1 MLIDKSFN
9 IREELLLHKNI
20 SPLSQQHIEEL
31 TAIQNLDVAGFNEA
45 DVRGEII
52 DPIVRILGYKK
63 GLFSSVDREKH
74 IRFLG
79 KTHKYID
86 YNFTLWRE
94 NFWIIEAKKPLKGE
108 SFGYSEL
115 SQATEY
121 SIHPEINASV
131 IVLCDGLKLEIF
143 DREEDLE
150 SPVIAFQIKD
160 LLENID
166 SLRMILEP
174 EQIWFFYKRR
184 VLKSIDK
191 AFESEFN
198 QQRVNEFLD
207 IIENRFREKRG
218 QILKN
223 FQSAEFTEKDS
234 ASEVLKASIDDII
247 DGCFFFFQPVPTM
260 HSMNKV
266 LIDHCVQKR
275 DFDVIYKI
283 FPDEYRDSND
293 AFYSNALSFLIQLER
308 EKSTLNWLP
317 SWLVSGGEQTVE
329 SAIKGLIK
337 NSLNYFRDDEPRKII
352 LLASTAFRRLFKIL
366 SVVTP
371 QINQSSEIQHLLT
384 RVNESEFSWNQ
395 ILSSPKRN
403 MIIDLDRLSLTAT
416 DKFVKD
422 FTVDKYKFNSA
433 LAKQHLLQLWHLEK
447 MILEKTPD
455 YHQLLKEKDLGELHP
470 TEASSVVYDNLGHN
484 CLCVLK
490 MNTKWKKY
498 ILENHIEEILTLSEI
513 GSWAAKEILE
523 SENISDNKPATSTKL
538 SERFFIGNDELQ
550 NSLKSLYGYS

>member
-9 IREELLLHKNI
+9 IREGLLLHKNI
-20 SPLSQQHIEEL
+20 SPLSQQHIEDL
-31 TAIQNLDVAGFNEA
+31 TTIQNLDVTGFNEA

-52 DPIVRILGYKK
+52 DPIIRILGYKK

-94 NFWIIEAKKPLKGE
+94 NFWIIEAKKPSKDE

-143 DREEDLE
+143 DRDEDLE
-150 SPVIAFQIKD
+150 SPVIAFKIRD
-160 LLENID
+160 ILENIN

-198 QQRVNEFLD
+198 QQRVNEFLN
-207 IIENRFREKRG
+207 IVENRFRGKRG

-223 FQSAEFTEKDS
+223 FQSAEFAEKDS

-247 DGCFFFFQPVPTM
+247 DGYFFFFQPVPTM
-260 HSMNKV
+260 DSMNKV

-275 DFDVIYKI
+275 DFDVIFKI
-283 FPDEYRDSND
+283 FPEEYRDSND

-308 EKSTLNWLP
+308 EKNTLNWMP
-317 SWLVSGGEQTVE
+317 SWLVSGGEKTVE

-366 SVVTP
+366 LVVNP

-384 RVNESEFSWNQ
+384 RVNESEFSWDQ
-395 ILSSPKRN
+395 ILSTPKRN
-403 MIIDLDRLSLTAT
+403 MIIEIDRLSLMAT
-416 DKFVKD
+416 DKFVKNY
-422 FTVDKYKFNSA
+422 TVGKYKFNSA
-433 LAKQHLLQLWHLEK
+433 LAKQNLLKLWHLEK

-470 TEASSVVYDNLGHN
+470 TESSSVVYDNLGHN
-484 CLCVLK
+484 CLCVLN
-490 MNTKWKKY
+490 MNEKWKKY
-498 ILENHIEEILTLSEI
+498 ILKNHIEEILTLSEI
-513 GSWAAKEILE
+513 GSWAARKILE
-523 SENISDNKPATSTKL
+523 SENISDNKPAISTKL

-550 NSLKSLYGYS
+550 HSLKSLYGYS

>member
-1 MLIDKSFN
+1 MLIDNEFT
-9 IREELLLHKNI
+9 IREGLLLHKNI
-20 SPLSQQHIEEL
+20 SPLSEQHLDEL
-31 TAIQNLDVAGFNEA
+31 KHVQNLDVTGFTEA

-52 DPIVRILGYKK
+52 DPIIRVLGYKK
-63 GLFSSVDREKH
+63 GQFSSVDREKH

-94 NFWIIEAKKPLKGE
+94 NFWIIEAKKPLKGDR
-108 SFGYSEL
+108 FGYDEL

-150 SPVIAFQIKD
+150 TPVISFKIKN

-166 SLRMILEP
+166 SLRKILEP
-174 EQIWFFYKRR
+174 MQIWFFYKRR

-223 FQSAEFTEKDS
+223 FQSAEFTKKDS
-234 ASEVLKASIDDII
+234 AVEVSNASIDDII
-247 DGCFFFFQPVPTM
+247 DVYFFFSQPIPTM

-266 LIDHCVQKR
+266 LIDHCLKMR
-275 DFDVIYKI
+275 SFDVIYKV
-283 FPDEYRDSND
+283 FPDHYRDAND
-293 AFYSNALSFLIQLER
+293 AYYSNALSFLIQLEM
-308 EKSTLNWLP
+308 ETNTLNWSP
-317 SWLVSGGEQTVE
+317 SWLVGEGDKTVE
-329 SAIKGLIK
+329 STIKGLI
-337 NSLNYFRDDEPRKII
+337 SHTLNFFENDEARKII
-352 LLASTAFRRLFKIL
+352 LLASSAFRRLFKVL
-366 SVVTP
+366 SIVSP
-371 QINQSSEIQHLLT
+371 QLNQGSELQHLLT

-403 MIIDLDRLSLTAT
+403 IIIDIDRLSLLAT
-416 DKFVKD
+416 DRFVSD
-422 FTVDKYKFNSA
+422 FTSDKYKFNSA
-433 LAKQHLLQLWHLEK
+433 LAKQQLSQVWHLEK
-447 MILEKTPD
+447 MLLESTPN
-455 YHQLLKEKDLGELHP
+455 YRQLLREKDLGELHP
-470 TEASSVVYDNLGHN
+470 TEASSVVFDNLGHN
-484 CLCVLK
+484 CLCVIK
-490 MNTKWKKY
+490 MSEKWEKY
-498 ILENHIEEILTLSEI
+498 TLENHMDEVIALSKT
-513 GSWAAKEILE
+513 GSWAAKEMLE
-523 SENISDNKPATSTKL
+523 GKEIPDNSSGQTIKL
-538 SERFFIGNDELQ
+538 SDRFFLGNDKLQ
-550 NSLKSLYGYS
+550 GSLKTLYGYS